1 MKRYLAFAFV
11 VVYIIGLGYVV
22 DRFWD
27 LSLIS
32 GVGWKVIAFLTLL
45 NMLALGLFGEAS
57 RATCVALG
65 RQLSRTE
72 AIGIASVNS
81 LLNYLPFRP
90 GAGFQAAYLISVVGL
105 SLSKFMLF
113 GGFLLL
119 TILICNGFVGIIA
132 SVFEWRLF
140 SPEHVVLGMLAGIY
154 ALIALAG
161 IVIMIGVRL
170 IQHLW
175 LPFKLQ
181 RFTKAISSN
190 LYLLTGNSLFMIR
203 VYGIIM
209 GILVILTIKTYVMA
223 QLLEIGLTITGA
235 FLLCTASTVARVVS
249 IFPGGLGI
257 VEAAMSATYVILG
270 GNLESGILLSV
281 VDRIINLIA
290 TVIMGGSWLLFSRKQ
305 IRLLLSEKEV
315 KG

>member
-11 VVYIIGLGYVV
+11 TVYIVALIYIVCNFWDSSAISTAKWKNIAVLSLLYMLAIGL
-22 DRFWD
+22 
-27 LSLIS
+27 S
-32 GVGWKVIAFLTLL
+32 GEVTRI
-45 NMLALGLFGEAS
+45 
-57 RATCVALG
+57 TCVALG
-65 RQLSRTE
+65 HQLSRVE
-72 AIGIASVNS
+72 SIGIASANS

-140 SPEHVVLGMLAGIY
+140 SPKHGVLGMLAAIY

-161 IVIMIGVRL
+161 IAVTIGGRL

-181 RFTKAISSN
+181 RFTKEMSAN
-190 LYLLTGNSLFMIR
+190 LYLLTRNRLFIIR

-209 GILVILTIKTYVMA
+209 GILVVLTLKTYLVA
-223 QLLEIGLTITGA
+223 QLLEIPVTISGA

-249 IFPGGLGI
+249 IFPGGLEI

-305 IRLLLSEKEV
+305 IGLFYLRKR
-315 KG
+315 